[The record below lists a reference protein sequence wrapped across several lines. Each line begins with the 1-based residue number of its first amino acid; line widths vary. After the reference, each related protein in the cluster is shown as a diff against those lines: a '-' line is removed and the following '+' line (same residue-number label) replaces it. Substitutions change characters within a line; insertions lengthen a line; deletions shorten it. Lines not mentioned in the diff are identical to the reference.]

1 MARPRANRRRY
12 GPPRRFRGA
21 TRGRRSAPRPA
32 RRAAAPSDRQEDEGQ
47 AVGAAGDP
55 DRDKRSGLKAA
66 ERLKPLG
73 KVIHHKRGYQHGT
86 VNARSAAT
94 KQSRNLDCLGT
105 AALDCFASLATT
117 TANGGSAAQTLLFR
131 PGVLLDGGARV
142 REIAIELRQGQAGV
156 LLLIGA
162 AERHAEL

>member
-1 MARPRANRRRY
+1 MVDGQRP
-12 GPPRRFRGA
+12 GPPA
-21 TRGRRSAPRPA
+21 ALPRPA
-32 RRAAAPSDRQEDEGQ
+32 LGQQDEGE
-47 AVGAAGDP
+47 AVGAAGDR
-55 DRDKRSGLKAA
+55 DRDKRPGLKAA

-117 TANGGSAAQTLLFR
+117 TANGGSATQTLLFR

-162 AERHAEL
+162 AERHPEL